1 MGVSR
6 QVMACAVLLGLLTQV
21 PASSPSST
29 RTQELQESSPSLQQ
43 LISLFDYLQN
53 RELEALASDGT
64 QNDSGGNNGLLESNS
79 NKNRLR
85 ELANAYDELLR
96 QNMLQQSAA
105 QHLSAEKRASYMS
118 LCHFKICNMGRKRTP
133 YEAVHKK

>member
-1 MGVSR
+1 M
-6 QVMACAVLLGLLTQV
+6 
-21 PASSPSST
+21 
-29 RTQELQESSPSLQQ
+29 
-43 LISLFDYLQN
+43 LQN

-96 QNMLQQSAA
+96 QNMLQQSAV
-105 QHLSAEKRASYMS
+105 QHLSAEKRAS
-118 LCHFKICNMGRKRTP
+118 C
-133 YEAVHKK
+133 